1 MQTISPLFA
10 MVIILSIVFIILLTL
25 APLLSYFRLVSIQG
39 DLRRMQ
45 KENEAAKKEL
55 EKQTQLLAN
64 MLAIERS
71 RQ

>member
-10 MVIILSIVFIILLTL
+10 MVIIFSIVFIILLTL

-64 MLAIERS
+64 ILAVERG
-71 RQ
+71 R